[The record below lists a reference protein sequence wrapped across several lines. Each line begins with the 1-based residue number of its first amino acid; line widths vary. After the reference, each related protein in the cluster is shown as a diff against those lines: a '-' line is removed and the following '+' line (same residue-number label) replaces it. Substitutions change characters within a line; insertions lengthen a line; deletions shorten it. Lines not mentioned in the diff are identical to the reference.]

1 MAGNEAKVGCIKLY
15 ITWPKTNVVVVVVVV
30 VYPSQQ
36 LRLELKVED
45 GVAGTTHSYS
55 P

>member
-15 ITWPKTNVVVVVVVV
+15 ITWAKTNDVVVV

>member
-15 ITWPKTNVVVVVVVV
+15 ITWAKTNRVVVVV

>member
-15 ITWPKTNVVVVVVVV
+15 ITWPKTNVVVVVLVF
-30 VYPSQQ
+30 YPSQQ